1 MSDTA
6 QKIPEE
12 CLSAKAKE
20 ALTKQ
25 IKAPEFDDSEESL
38 WNRSLKFFE
47 AMNDVSQHA
56 KI

>member
-6 QKIPEE
+6 QKITEE

-20 ALTKQ
+20 AAAKQ
-25 IKAPEFDDSEESL
+25 VKAPEFDDSEEGL

-47 AMNDVSQHA
+47 AMNDSSQHA

>member
-6 QKIPEE
+6 QKMTEE
-12 CLSAKAKE
+12 CLTAKAKE
-20 ALTKQ
+20 AVAKQ
-25 IKAPEFDDSEESL
+25 AKTPETDETEENL

-47 AMNDVSQHA
+47 AMNDSSQHA

>member
-6 QKIPEE
+6 QKIQEE